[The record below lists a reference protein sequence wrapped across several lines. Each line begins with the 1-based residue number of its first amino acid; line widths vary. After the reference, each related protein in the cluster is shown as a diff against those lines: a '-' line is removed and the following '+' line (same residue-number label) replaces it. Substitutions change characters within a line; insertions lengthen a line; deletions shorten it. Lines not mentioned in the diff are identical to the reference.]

1 MNRSVIF
8 RGRRIN
14 SNEWV
19 YGDLI
24 HYSETEYKILEQNER
39 CWDILEGGYDVEKDS
54 IGMAMLFLD
63 KNRKVIFEGDIV
75 KVYNPIPIHEFEG
88 VVLKAY
94 DPIREKPLVCT
105 YSTEYDCFCFID
117 KGDFDTPYFFSKLDC
132 SLCEVIGNI
141 FENK

>member
-24 HYSETEYKILEQNER
+24 HYSETEYKILEQNEEY
-39 CWDILEGGYDVEKDS
+39 WDILARGYDVEKDS

-63 KNRKVIFEGDIV
+63 KNRKVIFEGDVV
-75 KVYNPIPIHEFEG
+75 KAHNPIHE
-88 VVLKAY
+88 
-94 DPIREKPLVCT
+94 RPLVCT